1 MAGDL
6 ELSMAA
12 CPMIEVVPNSLRL
25 NLGCSDAHVKG
36 WLNVDRCEPADVITD
51 LSQSDAPK

>member
-1 MAGDL
+1 
-6 ELSMAA
+6 MAA